1 MTRPFDDTDRLCVNA
16 IRALAIDAVE
26 QANSGHPGMPL
37 GAAPMAYVLWSRHLR
52 HDPTDPQWFD
62 RDRFVLS
69 GGHGSMLL
77 YALLHLGGYELSLD
91 EIRNFR
97 QWDSRTPGHP
107 EFGHT
112 VGVEATTGPLG
123 QGAANAV
130 GMAMAERWWAA
141 KANTAEHTVIDHHT
155 WALVTDGDLMEGVSA
170 EAGSLAGHLGL
181 GKLTY
186 LYDANDVTLD
196 GPASMHFSEDVAARY
211 AAYGWHVQ
219 TVENGDHDLEA
230 IDRALTA
237 AREETA
243 RPSLIVVKTTIG
255 FGSPQKAGK
264 SSAHG
269 SPLGADEA
277 AATKKALGWEFDELF
292 HVPTEVTARF
302 AEIATQGSATNDR
315 WRETVGRWT
324 EAEPERASML
334 AAAKRGELPAG
345 FDSTLPRYAVGETIP
360 TRKANG
366 EALNALAQRVP
377 WLLGG
382 DADLAGST
390 KTTLT
395 DEAAFGEGAGRNV
408 HFGVREHAMGAI
420 ANGML
425 YHGGIRPFTATF
437 FVFSD
442 YMRPPLRLAALSRIP
457 LISVF
462 THDSV
467 GVGEDG
473 PTHQPIEHLAALR
486 AIPNLLVLRPAD
498 ANETA
503 AAWKIALE
511 QTDRPTAL
519 VFTRQG
525 VPTVGEP
532 DAAREGVA
540 QGAWIVRDA
549 DDPQALLLATG
560 SEVHLAVEAHERLL
574 ADGIGTRVVSM
585 PSWELFDEQDA
596 PVRERVL
603 PPTLRRRVA
612 IEAGVAQGWHRYVG
626 DDGTVL
632 SIERFGASAPG
643 GEVLQRLGM
652 TSDRVVAA
660 VRGLLGD

>member
-1 MTRPFDDTDRLCVNA
+1 VTRPFDDTDRLCVNA

-26 QANSGHPGMPL
+26 KANSGHPGMPL

-52 HDPTDPQWFD
+52 HDPTDPHWFD

-77 YALLHLGGYELSLD
+77 YALLHLSGYELSLD

-97 QWDSRTPGHP
+97 QWDSHTPGHP

-130 GMAMAERWWAA
+130 GMAMAEHWWAE

-196 GPASMHFSEDVAARY
+196 GPASMHFSEDVGARY
-211 AAYGWHVQ
+211 EAYGWHVQ
-219 TVENGDHDLEA
+219 TVEDGDHDLEA

-237 AREETA
+237 AREETE

-255 FGSPQKAGK
+255 FGSPEKAGK

-277 AATKKALGWEFDELF
+277 AATKKALGWEFDEPF

-302 AEIATQGSATNDR
+302 TEFATQGSETNDR
-315 WRETVGRWT
+315 WRDTVGRWT

-334 AAAKRGELPAG
+334 ASAKRGELPAG
-345 FDSTLPRYAVGETIP
+345 FDSTLPRYTVGESIP

-395 DEAAFGEGAGRNV
+395 DEATFGEGAGRNV

-503 AAWKIALE
+503 AAWKIALQ

-596 PVRERVL
+596 PLRERVL

-626 DDGTVL
+626 DEGTVL

-643 GEVLQRLGM
+643 GEVLERLGM
-652 TSDRVVAA
+652 TTDRVVDA
-660 VRGLLGD
+660 VRGLLDG

>member
-1 MTRPFDDTDRLCVNA
+1 MTRPFDDTDLLCVNA

-26 QANSGHPGMPL
+26 NANSGHPGMPL

-77 YALLHLGGYELSLD
+77 YALLHLSGYDLSLD
-91 EIRNFR
+91 EIRAFR

-141 KANTAEHTVIDHHT
+141 KANTSDHTVIDHRT

-181 GKLTY
+181 GGLTY

-196 GPASMHFSEDVAARY
+196 GPADMHFDEDVAARY

-219 TVENGDHDLEA
+219 TVEDGDHDLEA

-237 AREETA
+237 AREETE
-243 RPSLIVVKTTIG
+243 RPSMIVVKTTIG
-255 FGSPQKAGK
+255 FGSPAKAGK

-269 SPLGADEA
+269 SPLGSDEA
-277 AATKKALGWEFDELF
+277 AATKKALGWEFEDPF

-302 AEIATQGSATNDR
+302 TEIATRGSESNDR
-315 WRETVGRWT
+315 WRDTVGQWT
-324 EAEPERASML
+324 EVDSERASLL
-334 AAAKRGELPAG
+334 AAATRGELPAS
-345 FDSTLPRYAVGETIP
+345 FDSTLPRYSMGESVP

-366 EALNALAQRVP
+366 DALNALAQRVP

-382 DADLAGST
+382 DADLSGST

-395 DEAAFGEGAGRNV
+395 DETDFGEGAGRNV

-425 YHGGIRPFTATF
+425 YHGGVRPFTATF

-486 AIPNLLVLRPAD
+486 AIPGLLVIRPAD

-503 AAWKIALE
+503 AAWKVALE
-511 QTDRPTAL
+511 QTERPTAL

-525 VPTVGEP
+525 VPTVSEP
-532 DAAREGVA
+532 QAAREGVA
-540 QGAWIVRDA
+540 RGAWIVRDA

-560 SEVHLAVEAHERLL
+560 SEVHLAVEAHERLQEE
-574 ADGIGTRVVSM
+574 GIGTRVVSM
-585 PSWELFDEQDA
+585 PSWELFDEQDH
-596 PVRERVL
+596 PVRERIL

-626 DDGTVL
+626 DGGTVL

-643 GEVLQRLGM
+643 DEVMERLGM
-652 TSDRVVAA
+652 TTDRVVDA
-660 VRGLLGD
+660 VRGLLGG